1 LIEDTTSWGKSWVD
15 EVTKVGDK
23 VEDVTKVVDCFE
35 DSTKECQEFNRLD

>member
-1 LIEDTTSWGKSWVD
+1 
-15 EVTKVGDK
+15 VTKVGDK